1 MVAKNPFL
9 ERWDTPEGRDA
20 RWAALLWL
28 MHGGDRPAGFGTT
41 DEGRLDLRG
50 LVVPEPVELADI
62 VVPSAVPGHT
72 MTFTQ
77 TSGQMAVRG
86 REWADVDLS
95 YSWLPSLD
103 VEESQWVN
111 CRFDAAVLR
120 DSRIWDTEV
129 ENCSFETVDFRNVA
143 VGTSLHS
150 ARETWWRHVSFRKA
164 VVTSDVYFS
173 GWHAEDVSFEG
184 ARISSVQFAQ
194 VTLVRVVFDGK
205 LRKVQFNNRVAD
217 LRPSPGPLVDC
228 DFSRCEFDD
237 VGFKNIHLTN
247 VSFPPGTVVVG
258 NAIPVSQF
266 ALSLLPEDGAEETA
280 FARTLLTKS
289 PLVSGS
295 DDLGAQLFTRRDLD
309 EGDPTDPFA
318 MAVFNVL
325 EEAAARLGTPI
336 LLDGGVFVGPPAPV
350 PGGARG
356 GGTRRRGFWSRR
368 DHE

>member
-62 VVPSAVPGHT
+62 VVPSAVPGNT

-205 LRKVQFNNRVAD
+205 IRKVQLNNRVMEAS
-217 LRPSPGPLVDC
+217 PAPGPLVDC
-228 DFSRCEFDD
+228 DFSRCTFDD
-237 VGFKNIHLTN
+237 VEFENVHLTN
-247 VSFPPGTVVVG
+247 VAFPSGTVVVG
-258 NAIPVSQF
+258 NLMDVASVAAGFVADRSDD
-266 ALSLLPEDGAEETA
+266 A
-280 FARTLLTKS
+280 ARTAQKM
-289 PLVSGS
+289 LVSDASRPGS
-295 DDLGAQLFTRRDLD
+295 DPEGAAVFVRRDLD
-309 EGDPTDPFA
+309 DGDSDSPFA
-318 MAVFNVL
+318 RAYIDPLVQ
-325 EEAAARLGTPI
+325 AAARLGTPI